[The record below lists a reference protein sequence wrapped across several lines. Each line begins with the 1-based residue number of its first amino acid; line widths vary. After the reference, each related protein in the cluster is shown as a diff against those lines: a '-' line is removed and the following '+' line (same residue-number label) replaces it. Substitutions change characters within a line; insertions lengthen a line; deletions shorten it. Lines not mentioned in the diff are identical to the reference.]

1 MAVFSQG
8 RNNDSA
14 AAPPPVRPEEVSL
27 FMKRSS
33 SGEENSDV
41 SDLLFPS
48 LVLQP
53 HGVNKCNFNIPT
65 DGETRACHWEVF
77 CVSSF
82 LSRNQ
87 EPCYPTINITNL
99 EEMNIIAAQRAMGKL
114 RAERLRGQRALVSDN
129 SFLHRQP
136 QAVGD

>member
-53 HGVNKCNFNIPT
+53 GVNKCIFDIPT